1 MPKRRNANK
10 ARICW
15 IKHFGNIFN
24 ECSSCVGVLKL
35 PSGTKTLFSSAN
47 VIRKRLL
54 KRYHHTKKRRFQ
66 LENVFVIIPAI
77 LFVINSSLASFMGY
91 VLNQERESHFRE
103 RIIEF
108 PLPCEDLSLSADED
122 FLMFDA
128 RNGDLRTYVDDEG
141 KYICSKR
148 NIPETIKTVVER
160 EARYR
165 QARGLDEQ
173 YLSCGNKS
181 FAEKSG
187 YRTVSFTEISK
198 HQNYS
203 DESSDKKLQWN
214 NHSGKCHIDPSVHYD
229 DGEVTIPEG
238 RTYFVYASVHF
249 NISRQ
254 ENIRIKKFA
263 RPQRISIR
271 ICKSVYGYERTLLGR
286 TELFNMTNTENVV
299 SSLSIG
305 SHLELSRD
313 DTIYVRV
320 SDANK
325 IIHDSKGNTFGLFP
339 L

>member
-1 MPKRRNANK
+1 MLEKTFGYVTNTRIFSKLFLIFVNLHFVTKGCLRSKVVEKNVSKCRN
-10 ARICW
+10 
-15 IKHFGNIFN
+15 
-24 ECSSCVGVLKL
+24 S
-35 PSGTKTLFSSAN
+35 
-47 VIRKRLL
+47 
-54 KRYHHTKKRRFQ
+54 KKRRKFQ
-66 LENVFVIIPAI
+66 IENGVILLLLIFIGKTVCLVSFVGYALKHEPDSVFW
-77 LFVINSSLASFMGY
+77 
-91 VLNQERESHFRE
+91 E
-103 RIIEF
+103 RIKEF
-108 PLPCEDLSLSADED
+108 PVPCDDLSLSADED
-122 FLMFDA
+122 FLTFDA
-128 RNGDLRTYVDDEG
+128 RNGDLRTFIDEEG
-141 KYICSKR
+141 KYICNKR
-148 NIPETIKTVVER
+148 NISETIKTVVER

-165 QARGLDEQ
+165 LAKGLDEQ

-181 FAEKSG
+181 LAEKSG
-187 YRTVSFTEISK
+187 YRTVSFTEMSK

-203 DESSDKKLQWN
+203 GESSDIKLQWN
-214 NHSGKCHIDPSVHYD
+214 NRPGKCHIDISVHYD
-229 DGEVTIPEG
+229 NGEVTIPEG

-254 ENIRIKKFA
+254 ENIGIKKFA

-286 TELFNMTNTENVV
+286 TQLFNMTNTENVV

-313 DTIYVRV
+313 DRIYVRV